1 MGFNRIYCGTSTTE
15 RLLQRCGWQLLERI
29 VHEGEGLGIY
39 EKAL

>member
-1 MGFNRIYCGTSTTE
+1 VIVEPLAS

-29 VHEGEGLGIY
+29 VHEGEGFGIY